1 MSYHDITLITGGSST
16 FGIDDKQYNISEG
29 DILFTA
35 PQQIRQWNKNNIPD
49 GYALIF
55 DEDFILSFF
64 NDTGFIKKLSFFNS
78 VQSAKK
84 LTLNSEQ
91 YQTVLNLILNI
102 QKEIK
107 DLQNT
112 HLLRAL
118 LYQVLSLLD
127 ALYRN
132 ENAVG
137 NIKNGNNSYINK
149 FTALIDENY
158 KNGHTTA
165 FYAGI
170 LCITPNYLNSIVK
183 KYTGQSAKQ
192 LIQNRRLLEA
202 KRLLAYSSLSITEI
216 AHKLNFES
224 VSYFIRFFR
233 KITSTTPLEY
243 RNSENR

>member
-118 LYQVLSLLD
+118 LY
-127 ALYRN
+127 
-132 ENAVG
+132 
-137 NIKNGNNSYINK
+137 
-149 FTALIDENY
+149 
-158 KNGHTTA
+158 
-165 FYAGI
+165 
-170 LCITPNYLNSIVK
+170 
-183 KYTGQSAKQ
+183 
-192 LIQNRRLLEA
+192 
-202 KRLLAYSSLSITEI
+202 
-216 AHKLNFES
+216 
-224 VSYFIRFFR
+224 
-233 KITSTTPLEY
+233 
-243 RNSENR
+243 